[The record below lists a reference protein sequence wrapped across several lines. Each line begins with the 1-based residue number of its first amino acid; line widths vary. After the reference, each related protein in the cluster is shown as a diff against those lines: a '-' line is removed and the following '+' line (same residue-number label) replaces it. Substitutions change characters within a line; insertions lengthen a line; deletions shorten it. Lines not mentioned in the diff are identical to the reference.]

1 MQNPS
6 ILKQML
12 QSSNAG
18 FPGSYCRSKNTI
30 LKPTSKNS
38 TYTKFYI
45 AKTTEEEEGEET
57 EEKKKHKEKE
67 ESHQQ

>member
-6 ILKQML
+6 ILKQRL

-45 AKTTEEEEGEET
+45 AKTTEEEEGEEP